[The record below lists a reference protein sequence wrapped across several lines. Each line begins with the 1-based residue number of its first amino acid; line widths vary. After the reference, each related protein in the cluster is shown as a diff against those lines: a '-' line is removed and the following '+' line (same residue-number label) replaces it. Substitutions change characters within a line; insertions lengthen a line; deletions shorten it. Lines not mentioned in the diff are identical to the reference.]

1 MKLKLSHGADINLMV
16 APYVE
21 LEAQCQIRHTHT
33 HTRSGEKL
41 WALQPGKPAP
51 GGSTREGQGEEH
63 THTHTRTHT
72 QAKKKTSNDY
82 ENNAIGI
89 RTSKQ
94 IQVQCD
100 TT

>member
-1 MKLKLSHGADINLMV
+1 MPNQTHTHTPEAERNFGHYNRESPHQA
-16 APYVE
+16 APQE
-21 LEAQCQIRHTHT
+21 KGKEKNTHTHT
-33 HTRSGEKL
+33 H
-41 WALQPGKPAP
+41 A
-51 GGSTREGQGEEH
+51 
-63 THTHTRTHT
+63 HT

-82 ENNAIGI
+82 EHNAIGI